1 MDVLPDVGDVLY
13 FDDFIWKHKNM
24 DISSKKKNR

>member
-1 MDVLPDVGDVLY
+1 MDVLLGVGDILY

-24 DISSKKKNR
+24 DISAKKENR